1 MLYGEVH
8 PAGHFRFVNFGHPP
22 PLLFCSEFGKFLA
35 IDKSR
40 MVQFLPL
47 GLEIPEERPDRSR
60 YLSMHHR
67 QRRANSSDLA
77 ELTLI
82 RPGDSLFLYTD
93 GVYDGSDQV
102 ERKKLESIV
111 RKHCRLPAKEICKA
125 LLEYALEKD
134 DQLKRI
140 HEEDRI
146 DDKTVFVIKRI

>member
-1 MLYGEVH
+1 V
-8 PAGHFRFVNFGHPP
+8 
-22 PLLFCSEFGKFLA
+22 
-35 IDKSR
+35 
-40 MVQFLPL
+40 
-47 GLEIPEERPDRSR
+47 
-60 YLSMHHR
+60 HHR

-102 ERKKLESIV
+102 EGKKLESIM
-111 RKHCRLPAKEICKA
+111 RKHCQLPAKEICKA

-134 DQLKRI
+134 DQSKRI